1 MEVYGT
7 SLVELKET
15 KQWMEMGSKATAHS
29 RNHDPIHQDDLTFRL
44 SENVEPQFT
53 ALRRF
58 MATKTLRRVAPVL
71 E

>member
-1 MEVYGT
+1 MDGN
-7 SLVELKET
+7 
-15 KQWMEMGSKATAHS
+15 GSKAAAQS
-29 RNHDPIHQDDLTFRL
+29 RNHEPVRQDDLAFRL

-58 MATKTLRRVAPVL
+58 MATETLRRVPGL